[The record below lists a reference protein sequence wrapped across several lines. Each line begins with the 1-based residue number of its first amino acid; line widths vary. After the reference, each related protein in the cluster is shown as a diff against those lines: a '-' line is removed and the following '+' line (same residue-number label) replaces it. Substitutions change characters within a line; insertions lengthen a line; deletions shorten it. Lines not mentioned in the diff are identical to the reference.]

1 MTNKIKEIYDVS
13 FIKIKTNINNNFDMQ
28 GNNLYQVNKLI
39 FTDNDKFIKYIDNDL
54 FTIDSN
60 NISTNIYTLT
70 ANLIEANYINL
81 HFNYI
86 NVNFLSINSVTCDTI
101 KSNNIILNNDS
112 DNPSSFDEPLT
123 FNTYKGNIA
132 NTIDASVNTFYSQN
146 FKSNQFN
153 INNALNI
160 YNNPIN
166 LNSDNS
172 FNIFKINNN
181 TNQINI
187 LSYLEN
193 KSIAIDYPDNNGNSN
208 LTSSV
213 IYGKVKCHTIFLNS
227 YTSYGDILINP
238 LAFERTIVDNV
249 TVDNSYSD
257 LLLGNYFTLNT
268 ESFGDRGF
276 DTTIKS
282 TLGKAFFGNMIVNY
296 LTSGSDDRLKHN
308 EEPIVNGLNIVN
320 KLKPKTYIKR
330 NNIFDDDNIVFKRC
344 SGYIAQDISNDIP
357 EISHVINRSGNILSV
372 SYNEIQPYITKSIQE
387 LDTICNNIQNKTINL
402 LQQVHLLI

>member
-54 FTIDSN
+54 FTIDNN
-60 NISTNIYTLT
+60 NISTNIYTLS

-86 NVNFLSINSVTCDTI
+86 NVNFLSINSVTCDTL
-101 KSNNIILNNDS
+101 KSSNIILNNNS
-112 DNPSSFDEPLT
+112 DNPSNFPTLT
-123 FNTYKGNIA
+123 FDTYKGNIA
-132 NTIDASVNTFYSQN
+132 TTIDASVNTFYSQN
-146 FKSNQFN
+146 LKSNQFN

-181 TNQINI
+181 TRQINI

-193 KSIAIDYPDNNGNSN
+193 KSIAIDYLDNNGNAN
-208 LTSSV
+208 LQTSV

-227 YTSYGDILINP
+227 YTNQGDVFP
-238 LAFERTIVDNV
+238 LANERAIVDNV
-249 TVDNSYSD
+249 TNINTYSD
-257 LLLGNYFTLNT
+257 LLSGNYSTL
-268 ESFGDRGF
+268 
-276 DTTIKS
+276 DTTS
-282 TLGKAFFGNMIVNY
+282 FSNDFNSLRRDTLGKAFFGNMIVNY
-296 LTSGSDDRLKHN
+296 LSTGSDDRLKHN
-308 EEPIVNGLNIVN
+308 EEPIVDGLNIVN

-330 NNIFDDDNIVFKRC
+330 NNIFDDDNVVFKRC

-357 EISHVINRSGNILSV
+357 EISHVINRSDKILSV

-387 LDTICNNIQNKTINL
+387 LDIICNNIQNKTINL
-402 LQQVHLLI
+402 LQQVDLLI

>member
-54 FTIDSN
+54 FTIDNN
-60 NISTNIYTLT
+60 NISTNIYTLS

-86 NVNFLSINSVTCDTI
+86 NVNFLSINSVTCDTL
-101 KSNNIILNNDS
+101 KSSNIILNNNS
-112 DNPSSFDEPLT
+112 DNPSNFPTLT
-123 FNTYKGNIA
+123 FDTYKGNIA
-132 NTIDASVNTFYSQN
+132 TTIDASVNTFYSQN
-146 FKSNQFN
+146 LKSNQFN

-181 TNQINI
+181 TRQINI

-193 KSIAIDYPDNNGNSN
+193 KSIAIDYLDNNGNAN
-208 LTSSV
+208 LQTSV

-227 YTSYGDILINP
+227 YTNQGDVFP
-238 LAFERTIVDNV
+238 LANERAIVDNV
-249 TVDNSYSD
+249 TNINTYSD
-257 LLLGNYFTLNT
+257 LLSGNYSTL
-268 ESFGDRGF
+268 
-276 DTTIKS
+276 DTTS
-282 TLGKAFFGNMIVNY
+282 FSNDFNSLRRDTLGKAFFGNMIENLRAIIAPRENPINV
-296 LTSGSDDRLKHN
+296 TSFR
-308 EEPIVNGLNIVN
+308 
-320 KLKPKTYIKR
+320 
-330 NNIFDDDNIVFKRC
+330 FKC
-344 SGYIAQDISNDIP
+344 PSKS
-357 EISHVINRSGNILSV
+357 LS
-372 SYNEIQPYITKSIQE
+372 
-387 LDTICNNIQNKTINL
+387 
-402 LQQVHLLI
+402 

>member
-13 FIKIKTNINNNFDMQ
+13 FIKIKTNIVNNFDMQ

-54 FTIDSN
+54 FTIDNN

-70 ANLIEANYINL
+70 ANLIEAKYINL

-86 NVNFLSINSVTCDTI
+86 NVNFLSINSVTCDLL
-101 KSNNIILNNDS
+101 KSSNIILNNDS

-123 FNTYKGNIA
+123 FNSYKGNIA

-146 FKSNQFN
+146 LKSNQYN

-172 FNIFKINNN
+172 FNIFKIINN
-181 TNQINI
+181 TSQINI

-193 KSIAIDYPDNNGNSN
+193 KSIAIDYPDNNDNSN

-227 YTSYGDILINP
+227 YSDSGDNLIAP
-238 LAFERTIVDNV
+238 LVDERTIVDNV
-249 TVDNSYSD
+249 IIDNSYSD
-257 LLLGNYFTLNT
+257 LLSGNYVNLNT
-268 ESFGDRGF
+268 TSFDAEFKSRRGD
-276 DTTIKS
+276 

-296 LTSGSDDRLKHN
+296 LTTGSDDRLKHN
-308 EEPIVNGLNIVN
+308 EEPIVDGLNIVN

-330 NNIFDDDNIVFKRC
+330 NNIFHHDNVVFKRC

-357 EISHVINRSGNILSV
+357 EISHVINRSDKILSV

-387 LDTICNNIQNKTINL
+387 LDIICNNIQNKTINL
-402 LQQVHLLI
+402 LQQVDLLI

>member
-54 FTIDSN
+54 FTIDNN

-70 ANLIEANYINL
+70 ANLIEAKYINL

-86 NVNFLSINSVTCDTI
+86 NVNFLSINSVTCDLL
-101 KSNNIILNNDS
+101 KSSNIILNNDS
-112 DNPSSFDEPLT
+112 DNPSSFNEPLT
-123 FNTYKGNIA
+123 FNTYKGNVT
-132 NTIDASVNTFYSQN
+132 NTIDASVNIFYSQN
-146 FKSNQFN
+146 FKSEQFN

-172 FNIFKINNN
+172 FNIFKIINN
-181 TNQINI
+181 TSEINI

-193 KSIAIDYPDNNGNSN
+193 KSIAIDYPDNNGNPN

-227 YTSYGDILINP
+227 YSTGGDDLIAP
-238 LAFERTIVDNV
+238 LADERTTVDNV
-249 TVDNSYSD
+249 IIDNSYSD
-257 LLLGNYFTLNT
+257 LLSGNYVNLNT
-268 ESFGDRGF
+268 SSFDDDFNSRRR
-276 DTTIKS
+276 D

-296 LTSGSDDRLKHN
+296 LTTGSDDRLKHN
-308 EEPIVNGLNIVN
+308 EEPIVDGLNIVN

-330 NNIFDDDNIVFKRC
+330 NNIFDDDNVVFKRC
-344 SGYIAQDISNDIP
+344 SGYIAQDISNDIS
-357 EISHVINRSGNILSV
+357 EISHVINRSDKILSV

-387 LDTICNNIQNKTINL
+387 LDIICNNIQNKTINL
-402 LQQVHLLI
+402 LQQVDLLI